1 MRRQSTSAEMDGSTS
16 KQADLNIINVY
27 ICIHIVHLFFFSY
40 TTRFAWT
47 WSVPPRDKSNIP
59 LTAAAERTH
68 GNDSLPTNEVPARCC
83 LLQWDV
89 WKNQEATSI
98 KSSSQVLCYTHTDQ
112 PDESVMSPALHLS
125 LSLSLPRIP
134 LTYVYRSPHSRSV
147 SLEAK
152 SS

>member
-89 WKNQEATSI
+89 WKNQEAMGSSHQVKFCATPTLISLMSQSCLQLFTS
-98 KSSSQVLCYTHTDQ
+98 
-112 PDESVMSPALHLS
+112 LS
-125 LSLSLPRIP
+125 LSLSREF
-134 LTYVYRSPHSRSV
+134 H
-147 SLEAK
+147 
-152 SS
+152 